1 MRSTLIIRGIPQDAG
16 ENNWNKT
23 ESALADY
30 LNSIFGWNKEMIKND
45 IERAHRGSYK
55 IQGNRPSPIFMKLH
69 SWKTAQIVLK
79 SIASAN
85 RNGKINIYA
94 NQMYSTRVQEKINE
108 LLKIRKTFKE
118 DVNKKLW
125 KSYVT
130 YPGILMVK
138 KEGEDTYSPYRA
150 PPSLVNDSNETAE

>member
-69 SWKTAQIVLK
+69 SWKTAQTIMMRIIK
-79 SIASAN
+79 ANKDKKPRASVQ
-85 RNGKINIYA
+85 
-94 NQMYSTRVQEKINE
+94 QM
-108 LLKIRKTFKE
+108 FC
-118 DVNKKLW
+118 DKK
-125 KSYVT
+125 
-130 YPGILMVK
+130 
-138 KEGEDTYSPYRA
+138 
-150 PPSLVNDSNETAE
+150 